1 MTMLKKVLFATMF
14 MAYLSASALSVR
26 QLKTGTQQV
35 LACGSSCVR
44 TDFCQKPCYCF
55 SVIRRVPPAFASQKA
70 LRSNIRPIG
79 LNR

>member
-1 MTMLKKVLFATMF
+1 MLKKILLASMF
-14 MAYLSASALSVR
+14 MAVLSASALSVR

-55 SVIRRVPPAFASQKA
+55 FSDPQSPTGVCQPEGPAQ
-70 LRSNIRPIG
+70 
-79 LNR
+79 